1 MQELLASYL
10 LQYKKCPLPGV
21 GSLAVHRSE
30 AVIISGEKRI
40 TAPAEAII
48 FSEET
53 SNADDLYDFIAAQKG
68 ISKEEA
74 AYQLGRYCEELK
86 QLKDGEKASIQH
98 IGTFYKDANGC
109 PAFIPEQVSLSAQ
122 DIYAEKVIHPDR
134 SHAILVGDT
143 ETTNVAM
150 NEYYAEEEPKAKSR
164 WWIFALILFLIAV
177 ALIVFYLNDPA
188 HNRNFGISHQ
198 YEVDSAA
205 KTYKTL
211 P

>member
-10 LQYKKCPLPGV
+10 LQYKKCPLPGI
-21 GSLAVHRSE
+21 GSLTVRRSE
-30 AVIISGEKRI
+30 AVIIAGEKRI
-40 TAPAEAII
+40 TAPAEEIV
-48 FSEET
+48 FSSEE
-53 SNADDLYDFIAAQKG
+53 SDADDLHDFIAAQKS

-86 QLKDGEKASIQH
+86 QLPDGEKVSIQH
-98 IGTFYKDANGC
+98 IGTFYKDANGS
-109 PAFIPEQVSLSAQ
+109 PAFTPEQVYLAAA

-177 ALIVFYLNDPA
+177 TLIVFYLNDPA
-188 HNRNFGISHQ
+188 HNSNFGISHK
-198 YEVDSAA
+198 YAVDSTA

>member
-10 LQYKKCPLPGV
+10 LQYKKCPLPGI
-21 GSLAVHRSE
+21 GSLAVHRNE
-30 AVIISGEKRI
+30 AVIIAGEKRI
-40 TAPAEAII
+40 TAPAEEIV
-48 FSEET
+48 FSQTE
-53 SNADDLYDFIAAQKG
+53 SDADDLYDFIAAQKG

-86 QLKDGEKASIQH
+86 QLHDNEKISISD
-98 IGTFYKDANGC
+98 IGTFYKNANGST
-109 PAFIPEQVSLSAQ
+109 AFTPVQVSLSAT

-177 ALIVFYLNDPA
+177 VLIIFYLNDPA
-188 HNRNFGISHQ
+188 HNNNFGISHK
-198 YEVDSAA
+198 YEVDSTG